1 MKTKILTTFM
11 LLFLFSC
18 RLEPPVTE
26 EDTESIYFVDLSTIN
41 VTCTESTYCSPD
53 TETDYEFTIYYS
65 LDSCSEFLVD
75 TSPVAVGKKTVSCT
89 SENCMASF
97 TEYTERWDDT
107 NTVHSLREDNYTLLS
122 YIDIDGNGSI
132 DDDEPYF
139 CTEGVDINT
148 LFKNTSFEI
157 EITRLKV
164 VTE

>member
-1 MKTKILTTFM
+1 MKTKTLTTFM
-11 LLFLFSC
+11 LFFLFSC
-18 RLEPPVTE
+18 RLEPPVVE
-26 EDTESIYFVDLSTIN
+26 EDTESIYYVDLSTIN
-41 VTCTESTYCSPD
+41 VTCSESTHCSPSI
-53 TETDYEFTIYYS
+53 ETDYEFTIYYT
-65 LDSCSEFLVD
+65 LDSCNEFLVD
-75 TSPVAVGKKTVSCT
+75 TSPVAVGKKTVNCNSK
-89 SENCMASF
+89 NCMATF

-107 NTVHSLREDNYTLLS
+107 NIVHSLREDNYTLLS